1 MRKHISMKKN
11 IPERA
16 TISLKKII
24 AISIIIFI
32 IMGMMD
38 VMATTNQVKNVKIV
52 LSSGYEMNVI
62 TSSTKVKDILDE
74 NNIVIVEGE
83 TVIPDIES
91 GLTDN
96 KTITITKGEVQK
108 ETESI
113 TLSENEILESYK
125 SIIEKVVTVQ
135 EEIPFETITKD
146 VSDGGSDTQEKV
158 ITAGQNGIKE
168 VTYRIRYQNGN
179 EIERTVVSENVIKEP
194 VDKVVQVKT
203 KVVTSRSAS
212 VRAAV
217 TGSVAE
223 YQAYAKSKCES
234 YGWSEAD
241 FNALVAL
248 WNKESGWNPTSYNRR
263 SGAYGIPQA
272 LPGSKMASAGSDYQ
286 TNYKTQI
293 NWGLSYIK
301 GRYGNP
307 SRAWAQ
313 SCRKGWY

>member
-1 MRKHISMKKN
+1 MRKHISKKRN
-11 IPERA
+11 IPESA

-32 IMGMMD
+32 IMGMMG

-62 TSSTKVKDILDE
+62 TSSTKVRDILSE
-74 NNIVIVEGE
+74 NNIVIVDGE
-83 TVIPDIES
+83 TVIPDLDS
-91 GLTDN
+91 DLTDN

-108 ETESI
+108 EAES
-113 TLSENEILESYK
+113 TSLSEEEILESYK

-135 EEIPFETITKD
+135 EDIPFETVTKD
-146 VSDGGSDTQEKV
+146 VSDGSNDTQEKV
-158 ITAGQNGIKE
+158 IRAGENGIKE
-168 VTYRIRYQNGN
+168 VTYRIKYQNGN
-179 EIERTVVSENVIKEP
+179 EIERNVVSENVIKEP
-194 VDKVVQVKT
+194 VDKIVQVKT
-203 KVVTSRSAS
+203 KVATSRYSTA
-212 VRAAV
+212 RAV

-223 YQAYAKSKCES
+223 YQSYAKSKCSS

-241 FNALVAL
+241 FNALVVL
-248 WNKESGWNPTSYNRR
+248 WNKESGWNPNSYNRR

-286 TNYKTQI
+286 TNYQTQI
-293 NWGLSYIK
+293 NWGLNYIR

-307 SRAWAQ
+307 SRALAH
-313 SCRKGWY
+313 SKAAGWY